1 MLPNIYM
8 RSEDGDRTSLGV
20 GRRGE
25 GHTIQQSHISVLS
38 AVVQVSR
45 LNVGAESSDLKP
57 TPCPDPQG
65 GPAAAAAEM
74 PSSVLELM
82 NGQVLPA
89 FLLCSAL
96 LVIKMYAVAVITG
109 QVRLRKK
116 AFANP
121 EDAQRHGGLQ
131 YCRNDP
137 DVERCLRAHR
147 NDMETIY
154 PFLFLGFVYSFL
166 GPNPFIA
173 RMHFLVFFLGRMIHT
188 VAYLGKLRAPTRSLA
203 YTLAQLPCASM
214 ALQIVWEAAR
224 HL

>member
-1 MLPNIYM
+1 MPPSGLEM
-8 RSEDGDRTSLGV
+8 
-20 GRRGE
+20 
-25 GHTIQQSHISVLS
+25 
-38 AVVQVSR
+38 VS
-45 LNVGAESSDLKP
+45 
-57 TPCPDPQG
+57 
-65 GPAAAAAEM
+65 
-74 PSSVLELM
+74 
-82 NGQVLPA
+82 GQALPA
-89 FLLCSAL
+89 FLLCSTL
-96 LVIKMYAVAVITG
+96 LIIKMYVIAVITG

-121 EDAQRHGGLQ
+121 EDALRHGGLQ
-131 YCRNDP
+131 YCRSDP

-154 PFLFLGFVYSFL
+154 PFLFLGFIYSFL

-173 RMHFLVFFLGRMIHT
+173 QMHFLLVFVGRMVHT

-214 ALQIVWEAAR
+214 ALQILWEAAR